1 MSTCQPSQTLKY
13 GSEEYYKAVKN
24 INILKPLNQ
33 NKNQE
38 VQLNIVDKENVQTKL
53 TSRCMSPGVDL
64 PVQGESGTGLYCSYC
79 EELFENTVQQRK
91 HYKQDWHR
99 YNLKLRLA
107 CRPAI
112 TEEKFDQLADD
123 VSSISG
129 SDNEEEDVETF
140 GFQLH
145 RQAKILFE
153 NSDGQVVSLFRCLL
167 YDKKEQQ
174 PKDEEIIQLAQKS
187 VEDPHWMIIMLS
199 GGHFAAA
206 IFKGAEPILH
216 KTFHCYTVRA
226 KQGGSQSTKDGK
238 GNYPKSAGASLRRYN
253 ETALVQHVQELLS
266 AWSSDIEKC
275 SLILYRAVGPT
286 NRQVLFGG
294 KEPPLNKSDV
304 RLRSIPFPTRR
315 PTFTQLKYVHAMLC
329 SVHVYNSVDVL
340 TTVIESKHRRD
351 PVQSKKSHI
360 DRSKSRPSPD
370 RQLPNHIQELVDI
383 QTPSGSES
391 EIIQLI
397 QEVQEVSFHEDLKEM
412 DNSFENENRVK
423 RKNRRKKKKQ
433 SDEPKHLMFL
443 SKKLLNAVDCPDD
456 DKLESILMEI
466 KETCTEEEFANLL
479 NKSYDTSKNTLLH
492 LAAKNGHKNNIRL
505 LLSLDASPCHKDFMS
520 RTAYDLAPNRD
531 SRNIFRRY
539 MAEYPDQFDYSKSHI
554 PSPLTDELEQDS
566 VEKKRALR
574 KVKREKEKEKKKVE
588 EIVQKERNE
597 KEMFLKL
604 SDREKMALAAE
615 RRILAAST
623 SNVVLARCFQC
634 ASDMSGKVPFTYN
647 EYRFCS
653 MGCLKQHR
661 QTHPTLEI

>member
-1 MSTCQPSQTLKY
+1 MMYPAYLDLIMRRKMLRHLDFNCTARQRFCLRILMAKWCPSSDVYCMTRRYFFIVNFFKFRENFGKRGCY
-13 GSEEYYKAVKN
+13 
-24 INILKPLNQ
+24 PLQ
-33 NKNQE
+33 KKIQSPFYTDSSVFSAFHS
-38 VQLNIVDKENVQTKL
+38 VQVYNFN
-53 TSRCMSPGVDL
+53 S
-64 PVQGESGTGLYCSYC
+64 
-79 EELFENTVQQRK
+79 FE
-91 HYKQDWHR
+91 
-99 YNLKLRLA
+99 
-107 CRPAI
+107 
-112 TEEKFDQLADD
+112 
-123 VSSISG
+123 
-129 SDNEEEDVETF
+129 
-140 GFQLH
+140 FQ
-145 RQAKILFE
+145 
-153 NSDGQVVSLFRCLL
+153 
-167 YDKKEQQ
+167 EQQ

-492 LAAKNGHKNNIRL
+492 LAAKNGHKNNIR
-505 LLSLDASPCHKDFMS
+505 
-520 RTAYDLAPNRD
+520 
-531 SRNIFRRY
+531 
-539 MAEYPDQFDYSKSHI
+539 
-554 PSPLTDELEQDS
+554 
-566 VEKKRALR
+566 
-574 KVKREKEKEKKKVE
+574 
-588 EIVQKERNE
+588 
-597 KEMFLKL
+597 
-604 SDREKMALAAE
+604 
-615 RRILAAST
+615 
-623 SNVVLARCFQC
+623 
-634 ASDMSGKVPFTYN
+634 
-647 EYRFCS
+647 
-653 MGCLKQHR
+653 
-661 QTHPTLEI
+661 